1 MAKKTDNQTDPL
13 LEEITAIKRLLVL
26 FLMKTGTSQE
36 EISLALEID
45 RSTIS
50 RMLPSN
56 KIKQYDKVN
65 LIQG

>member
-36 EISLALEID
+36 EISLEID